1 MEEQQ
6 LDSEHMSDSM
16 IIITALG
23 NRNPGAYDVISK
35 LFTEINESNKSMNF
49 ITKLLEKNTVG
60 ARLWYIYKHE
70 AKLDI
75 NQLLDLDLNR
85 FNDEY
90 FYEKFEQ
97 FIC

>member
-35 LFTEINESNKSMNF
+35 LFTEINESNKSTNF
-49 ITKLLEKNTVG
+49 ITKLLEKNIVG
-60 ARLWYIYKHE
+60 ARLWYIYKNE
-70 AKLDI
+70 AELNINNLLQLNLD
-75 NQLLDLDLNR
+75 NFTDS
-85 FNDEY
+85 Y
-90 FYEKFEQ
+90 FYEKFEKH
-97 FIC
+97 CS